1 MLPDRFVVVDRLAY
15 TPISSLINPLCRR
28 LYPARKLTDQM
39 GEMGQTSG
47 KSAINHLERPQDGGA
62 APAIPWAELE
72 TFASSNPI

>member
-1 MLPDRFVVVDRLAY
+1 
-15 TPISSLINPLCRR
+15 
-28 LYPARKLTDQM
+28 M